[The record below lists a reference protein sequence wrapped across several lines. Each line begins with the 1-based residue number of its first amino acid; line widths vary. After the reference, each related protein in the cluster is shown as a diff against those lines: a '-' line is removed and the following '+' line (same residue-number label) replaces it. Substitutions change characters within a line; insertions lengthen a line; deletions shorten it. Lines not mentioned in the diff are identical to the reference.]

1 MNSGTIFAVAV
12 GVAGTLLVGNYSR
25 LQDASPSA
33 LAEPFPEQ
41 LSGTFPEATVEESL
55 LLRGPTA
62 YISVN
67 HPASQCPADQTMTKT
82 ALGLNRNVSALL
94 SYALGWVSGLAVIL
108 IEKDDDFVRF
118 HAMQSILTFGA
129 LTLLSL
135 VFGSMFMFIG
145 IMSSLIQ
152 IAGIALWILLMV
164 KAYQGEKFMLPIIGE
179 MAEQW
184 AKKFGL

>member
-1 MNSGTIFAVAV
+1 M
-12 GVAGTLLVGNYSR
+12 
-25 LQDASPSA
+25 
-33 LAEPFPEQ
+33 
-41 LSGTFPEATVEESL
+41 
-55 LLRGPTA
+55 
-62 YISVN
+62 
-67 HPASQCPADQTMTKT
+67 
-82 ALGLNRNVSALL
+82 
-94 SYALGWVSGLAVIL
+94 LGWVSGLAVIL

-164 KAYQGEKFMLPIIGE
+164 KAYQGEKFMLPVIGE
-179 MAEQW
+179 IAEQW